1 MEIKDINSKSKQ
13 EKNLSSLI
21 ELAVHNL
28 LTEKLPYD
36 DLCGKFAKLIL
47 IIGKGCGK
55 FSDYD
60 VNRKKDEISNS
71 SLSYDEICW
80 LVSQLK
86 IYNEQKLL

>member
-1 MEIKDINSKSKQ
+1 MEVKDINSKSKQ
-13 EKNLSSLI
+13 EENLISLI

-28 LTEKLPYD
+28 YKENLLYD
-36 DLCGKFAKLIL
+36 DLCWELAKLLLTIEN
-47 IIGKGCGK
+47 GRGK

-80 LVSQLK
+80 LISELK